1 MTAHR
6 FNHKPSSEQIRLFL
20 ELFTPTELEAQ
31 ARREAEKARR
41 EAEKAQQE
49 ARDATMGTSLL
60 IPDGE
65 V

>member
-31 ARREAEKARR
+31 ARREAEKA
-41 EAEKAQQE
+41 QQE